1 MTTPA
6 QPDQPLQQPEPPQS
20 PQAPATG
27 PAVPGTAPA
36 PKGKGRQVTILVGL
50 VVLVGVLLGAAWF
63 FNRDAAVNANVG
75 DCLHNPGD
83 DKLTI
88 VKCDSADAQ
97 YSVLGKASGKTQIE
111 STNGFTTVCDQ
122 WPDTT
127 DTFWQGK
134 QGEKGDVL
142 CLKAVA
148 K

>member
-1 MTTPA
+1 MTTPE
-6 QPDQPLQQPEPPQS
+6 QPLQQPEPPQAPPS
-20 PQAPATG
+20 GPAAPGVAPAT
-27 PAVPGTAPA
+27 
-36 PKGKGRQVTILVGL
+36 KGKGRQITILVGL
-50 VVLVGVLLGAAWF
+50 VVVLGVLLGAAWF
-63 FNRDAAVNANVG
+63 FNRDAALNANVG

-97 YSVLGKASGKTQIE
+97 YSVLGKVSGKTQIE
-111 STNGFTTVCDQ
+111 STNGFSTVCDQ